1 MDQKH
6 WFYRIV
12 NGILRLLLAGVVFL
26 LLLHSVFSTSFVGRL
41 VLEDGSERE
50 RTFNISD
57 SPLRHFLVFV
67 VLTAVILAGKGIA
80 QAYRARSGKADGADV
95 QGAERG
101 NGLRRHGGEKG
112 CESVPARR
120 REAVF
125 WGLTLFTAAFG
136 CAYVLMTKLHP
147 SSDPA
152 KVFAIAMQ
160 WRQGDFSAFDVEGY
174 LFRYPFQSGIIL
186 FYYLLSFL
194 FGVDNFVGPQLV
206 NVICLAVIYGLLVK
220 QFGLFSSLGR
230 TEEKGRLQTA
240 VYLGVLLW
248 VPLSFYV
255 TYLYGILPGMALSL
269 GAVYFAG
276 RYLLTRRC
284 RYIAAASLCMGLATV
299 IKMNCLIYLI
309 AIACFLVWDA
319 LEQFCR
325 RKRDAGWKWM
335 VSLLFIAC
343 MGVSVALCTSLS
355 NRLVERICGRELG
368 EGEVMLSWVVMG
380 MQEAPLGPGG
390 YNGYNSEVFTA
401 NNYDTEKVTAAC
413 LEDLDK
419 IVTRMS
425 ENPLDEGIPFLAR
438 KTAFQ
443 WNDPTFICLDR
454 TRGRKGDADMPLW
467 LKSLIEGRGG
477 VKLSVLLNYMQTLI
491 LLGVLLFLLLRW
503 RSGKLYE
510 LMGAVIFLGGWLF
523 HLFWESSASYTIP
536 YFLILVPY
544 GVWGMAEW
552 TAFLEKMAKK
562 LRKRGSAEGT
572 KAKRGSTEGI
582 KAEREAEEGMKTGQE
597 QTGPG
602 EAPLGRSRLVT
613 AALAAVFILLLAA
626 FIRTNLFDRTI
637 ALNDDYNGI
646 DASAQF
652 YQTGQ
657 WDRGY

>member
-6 WFYRIV
+6 WFNRIV
-12 NGILRLLLAGVVFL
+12 NGTLRLLLAGVVFL

-50 RTFNISD
+50 RTFNIAD
-57 SPLRHFLVFV
+57 SPLRHFIVFL
-67 VLTAVILAGKGIA
+67 VLTAALLAGKRIA
-80 QAYRARSGKADGADV
+80 KM
-95 QGAERG
+95 
-101 NGLRRHGGEKG
+101 LRKHI
-112 CESVPARR
+112 PARR

-125 WGLTLFTAAFG
+125 WGLTLFTAAAG

-206 NVICLAVIYGLLVK
+206 NVICLAAIYGLLVK
-220 QFGLFSSLGR
+220 QFGLFSSLGGK
-230 TEEKGRLQTA
+230 EEKERLQTA

-276 RYLLTRRC
+276 RYLLARRY

-319 LEQFCR
+319 LEQLCR
-325 RKRDAGWKWM
+325 RKKDAGRKWA

-343 MGVSVALCTSLS
+343 MVVGVALCTSLS

-390 YNGYNSEVFTA
+390 YNGYNSEVFTE
-401 NNYDTEKVTAAC
+401 NNYDTEKITEAC

-425 ENPLDEGIPFLAR
+425 ENPLDEGLPFLAR

-467 LKSLIEGRGG
+467 LKSLIEGRSG
-477 VKLSVLLNYMQTLI
+477 VKLSVFLNYMQTLI

-503 RSGKLYE
+503 RSGNLYE

-536 YFLILVPY
+536 YFLILIPY

-552 TAFLEKMAKK
+552 TVFLEKMAKR
-562 LRKRGSAEGT
+562 LR
-572 KAKRGSTEGI
+572 
-582 KAEREAEEGMKTGQE
+582 E
-597 QTGPG
+597 QTGP
-602 EAPLGRSRLVT
+602 EKLSLGRRQLVT
-613 AALAAVFILLLAA
+613 AVLAAGFILLLAA